1 MPTAASLLWWQRILT
16 NTMSITQLQGQ
27 NTKVLTAAG
36 ADAKEGVLRPVGK
49 KDISEFPVDKLKE
62 DIELGG
68 PGLGRFSLICSN
80 CS

>member
-1 MPTAASLLWWQRILT
+1 
-16 NTMSITQLQGQ
+16 MSITQLQGQ

-36 ADAKEGVLRPVGK
+36 AKDGVLRPVGK

-62 DIELGG
+62 DFELGG
-68 PGLGRFSLICSN
+68 PGLGRFSLICSS